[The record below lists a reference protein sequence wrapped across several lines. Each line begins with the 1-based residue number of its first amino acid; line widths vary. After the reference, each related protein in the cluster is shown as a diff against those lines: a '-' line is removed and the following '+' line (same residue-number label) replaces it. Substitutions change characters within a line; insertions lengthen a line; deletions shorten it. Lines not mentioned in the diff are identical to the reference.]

1 MNNNG
6 TEPKF
11 KDATRPERT
20 QIMTTKEIAK
30 YLGVHEMT
38 VYRWLKKG
46 ILPGFKIGDT
56 YMVWGEGC
64 DTFKIVDLV
73 QYSPNRYG
81 FLLDSGDTEEVA
93 KCHWTPL

>member
-6 TEPKF
+6 MEPKP
-11 KDATRPERT
+11 KAADGPRPERT

-46 ILPGFKIGDT
+46 ILPGFKIGGRWRSKKDLLDT
-56 YMVWGEGC
+56 Y
-64 DTFKIVDLV
+64 LV
-73 QYSPNRYG
+73 QKM
-81 FLLDSGDTEEVA
+81 E
-93 KCHWTPL
+93 K